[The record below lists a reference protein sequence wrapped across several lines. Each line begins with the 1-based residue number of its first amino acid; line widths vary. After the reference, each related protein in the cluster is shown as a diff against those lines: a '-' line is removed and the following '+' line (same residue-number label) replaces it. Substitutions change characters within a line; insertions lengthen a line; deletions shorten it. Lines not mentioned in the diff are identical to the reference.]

1 MLTAFIQILSEN
13 QEQKSEHESL
23 KIRSLV
29 RGKNLYEVKVYL
41 YKKMYKSVLTSLKR
55 RTAHNVERQS
65 GNQ

>member
-1 MLTAFIQILSEN
+1 MLAAFIQILSEN
-13 QEQKSEHESL
+13 QEQKAEHESL
-23 KIRSLV
+23 KTHSLV

-55 RTAHNVERQS
+55 TAHNVERQS